1 MELIF
6 EWDRGKAA
14 QNLSKHGVA
23 FEEPVTVFGDPLSIT
38 ISDTV
43 HSNSEDRFII
53 IGQSNQQRLL
63 VVVHIERGEHIRIIS
78 ARIATRH
85 ERANYEQGTGPTGR

>member
-6 EWDRGKAA
+6 EWDSGKAA
-14 QNLSKHGVA
+14 QNISKHGVA
-23 FEEPVTVFGDPLSIT
+23 FEEAVTVFGDPLSIT
-38 ISDTV
+38 IRDTF
-43 HSNSEDRFII
+43 HSSSEDRFII

-63 VVVHIERGEHIRIIS
+63 VIVHTERGDHIRIIS

-85 ERANYEQGTGPTGR
+85 ERANYEQGTDPTG